1 MGKSMFMDIRDQSGR
16 IQIYAQKNVL
26 GDEQLSHLPHLD
38 LADFIG
44 VSGTMFTTKT
54 NEISVKITGFVILA
68 KALRP
73 PPAKWHGLEDT
84 EIRYRQRYL
93 DLMANPEVKEFF

>member
-1 MGKSMFMDIRDQSGR
+1 VECFT
-16 IQIYAQKNVL
+16 
-26 GDEQLSHLPHLD
+26 HLD

-44 VSGTMFTTKT
+44 VKGALFTTKT
-54 NEISVKITGFVILA
+54 GEISIKLAGFTILA

-93 DLMANPEVKEFF
+93 DLMANPEVKDVILKRSQIITRNPEFSTRAALWRWRRR

>member
-1 MGKSMFMDIRDQSGR
+1 
-16 IQIYAQKNVL
+16 
-26 GDEQLSHLPHLD
+26 
-38 LADFIG
+38 
-44 VSGTMFTTKT
+44 MFTTKT

-93 DLMANPEVKEFF
+93 DLMANPEVKEIFLKRSRDHRANSGIFCTRAVLWRWRRR